1 MFHPYGDASTRAAR
15 GRRAPAGST
24 RVVVRARVSTSPS
37 SIARPAPRT
46 TEPWRFAQRTRSGRT
61 SSVRLRTPRRAASTS
76 SQSDAGEERERGRLR
91 AERPA
96 PRAGED
102 REEADHEGR
111 ARRRAAGP
119 RGRERE
125 AEREQDEGDPEEDHG
140 AHAREPVGGVEDDLG
155 EPLLVGP
162 RAPLA
167 EDGQVLGVRQAVLD
181 DLASGHQRQPRVA
194 HDDRRR
200 EDREEDDSDQADEED
215 REGAR
220 LEGAADSAPGNRL
233 DTCRLHVV
241 LGGWCPTEVG
251 HRWGSGAAPRAH
263 ERIFA
268 RGSARLSG
276 PRARVARDPC
286 GWPVTSPITMLRA

>member
-1 MFHPYGDASTRAAR
+1 MRLPDTAA
-15 GRRAPAGST
+15 AG
-24 RVVVRARVSTSPS
+24 VDEQP
-37 SIARPAPRT
+37 
-46 TEPWRFAQRTRSGRT
+46 E
-61 SSVRLRTPRRAASTS
+61 
-76 SQSDAGEERERGRLR
+76 DAGEERERGRLR

-102 REEADHEGR
+102 REEADDEGR

-194 HDDRRR
+194 DDDRRR

-233 DTCRLHVV
+233 DTCLLHVV
-241 LGGWCPTEVG
+241 LGGRCPTEVG
-251 HRWGSGAAPRAH
+251 HRWGGGAAPRAH

-276 PRARVARDPC
+276 PRARVARDPR